1 MKKYFASGLIFCS
14 ALSFVTL
21 SSVEGLAQD
30 IHFSQYNLTPLV
42 INPAQAGA
50 YKSLQFIANY
60 KSQWTSIDP
69 EAYKTIMFAYD
80 GRLMQKKWKDSW
92 LGTGVNI
99 YSDKA
104 GDGKMGTLQAS
115 FDFGYHTQ
123 INDQNVLGGA
133 LMAGFTQRSIDY
145 SKLTWDEQYQN
156 GTYTAANSTGEESYQ
171 GSNKFG
177 YPDFGLGILHQ
188 FKKGEMYSSANDQF
202 IVHTGL
208 SLFHLNKPKYSFY
221 GTDEKL
227 YTKMIVHTD
236 ILIGIKNTNFSLM
249 PGMLYMKQGPSTEL
263 LPGMYF
269 RYMLRE
275 ESKFTGYV
283 KGAALL
289 IGTHLRTK
297 DAFIPSIQLEV
308 AEYTLGISYDMNIS
322 GLKTATSGK
331 GGIEI
336 SLRYGN
342 PNPFLYKSA
351 ASFQ

>member
-1 MKKYFASGLIFCS
+1 MKKYFAAGAIFCS
-14 ALSFVTL
+14 VFSVSSF
-21 SSVEGLAQD
+21 SQD

-50 YKSLQFIANY
+50 YKNIQLIANY

-69 EAYKTIMFAYD
+69 GAYKTIMLSCD
-80 GRLMQKKWKDSW
+80 GRFMQKKWGGSW
-92 LGTGVNI
+92 LGLGTNI

-115 FDFGYHTQ
+115 FNFGYHTTL
-123 INDQNVLGGA
+123 NKQNTLGGA

-156 GTYTAANSTGEESYQ
+156 GTYTVANLTGEEALQ
-171 GSNKFG
+171 GNNKFG
-177 YPDFGLGILHQ
+177 YPDVGVGILHQ
-188 FKKGEMYSSANDQF
+188 FQKGKIYSSANDQF

-208 SLFHLNKPKYSFY
+208 ALFHLNKPKYSFY

-227 YTKMIVHTD
+227 YTKIIAHTE
-236 ILIGIKNTNFSLM
+236 ILIGIKNTNFSLV
-249 PGMLYMKQGPSTEL
+249 PGTLYMQQGPSTEL

-275 ESKFTGYV
+275 ESKFTGYI

-308 AEYTLGISYDMNIS
+308 AEYSLGVSYDMNIS

-336 SLRYGN
+336 SLRYN
-342 PNPFLYKSA
+342 QPNTFRYKSA